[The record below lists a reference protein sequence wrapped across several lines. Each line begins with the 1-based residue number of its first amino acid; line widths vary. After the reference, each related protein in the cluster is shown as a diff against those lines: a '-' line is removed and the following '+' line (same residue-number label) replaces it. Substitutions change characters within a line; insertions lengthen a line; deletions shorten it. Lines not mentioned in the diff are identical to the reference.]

1 MANLKVPWSNDEV
14 QTFLCLMSNERIQR
28 QLDGA
33 TRNERIFR
41 EISELMAC
49 HGFQRTGK
57 QCREKLKKMK
67 SDYRSIKDLRNK
79 GEAHRKWK
87 WFDQMDAIYGH
98 RPASNEREKGMDTVT
113 AILDNL
119 MDDGIKREDWT
130 DEETQCFL
138 ALWSSSDVQK
148 KFEGATQTKLMFEY
162 LQREMS
168 VAGYHKSVDQ
178 LTNKLKNLQKEFRDH
193 KRELGRIGHWSPQ
206 QNTYFEILNSVMGD
220 EPEDQSVEALNSNT
234 AANILL
240 AMVDEPEEEEERNA
254 SESDP
259 TWKEDDEAVR
269 PVACS
274 SSVPDAQ
281 FSSGLGKRKRGANSE
296 LIKYLQ
302 RSEKRLE
309 EERRREE
316 RLTSVFVSSLKK
328 MEENSSAV
336 IGLLG
341 RMVSIME
348 RAAPK

>member
-1 MANLKVPWSNDEV
+1 MMANIKCNPWCNDEV
-14 QTFLCLMSNERIQR
+14 QTFLCLVSNERIQR

-67 SDYRSIKDLRNK
+67 SDYRAIREK
-79 GEAHRKWK
+79 GETRKRWK
-87 WFDQMDAIYGH
+87 WFNQMDEIYGH
-98 RPASNEREKGMDTVT
+98 RPASNEKERGVNTVT
-113 AILDNL
+113 AILDSL
-119 MDDGIKREDWT
+119 MDDGKKWEDWT

-148 KFEGATQTKLMFEY
+148 KFEGATQTQLMFEY

-168 VAGYHKSVDQ
+168 AAGYHKSVDQ
-178 LTNKLKNLQKEFRDH
+178 LTNKLKTLKKDFRDH

-206 QNTYFEILNSVMGD
+206 RNTYFEILNSVMGD
-220 EPEDQSVEALNSNT
+220 EPEDQGVEALNPNT
-234 AANILL
+234 ATSILL
-240 AMVDEPEEEEERNA
+240 AMVDEPEEERNA
-254 SESDP
+254 SESGP
-259 TWKEDDEAVR
+259 MVKEDNGAVR
-269 PVACS
+269 PVACSS

-281 FSSGLGKRKRGANSE
+281 FSSRPGKRKRGANSE
-296 LIKYLQ
+296 LIRYLQ
-302 RSEKRLE
+302 RSEERLE
-309 EERRREE
+309 EESRREE